1 MMTRER
7 KMAIGMMSGTS
18 MDGVD
23 AALVETDG
31 TDIFG
36 LGPFLSIPYAPAFR
50 SRLATLMGRP
60 SNGKGLDVE
69 RDLTLY
75 HLSLIHI

>member
-1 MMTRER
+1 MTARKR

-31 TDIFG
+31 MDIFG
-36 LGPFLSIPYAPAFR
+36 LGPFQTIPYAPAFR
-50 SRLATLMGRP
+50 ARLEPLMGKPR
-60 SNGKGLDVE
+60 
-69 RDLTLY
+69 RT
-75 HLSLIHI
+75 